1 MDRGTL
7 IKLTVSQV
15 MSHLNFCC
23 MLYYGLP
30 EYLLDKLQHV
40 QNCAARLIT
49 GVNKRE
55 HISPVIKE
63 LNWLNVRNFIKFRYA
78 VNVYKCIN
86 GDMPPYLTNLL
97 SFHLVQTHNLR
108 SNEDFLLSVP
118 KMNKKI
124 GDRAFSHAGPVIWNM
139 LPKDVKLSPNIVIF
153 KRKLKTHFLTRQ

>member
-1 MDRGTL
+1 
-7 IKLTVSQV
+7 
-15 MSHLNFCC
+15 

-97 SFHLVQTHNLR
+97 SFHSVPNHNLR
-108 SNEDFLLSVP
+108 SNEAFSLAVP

-124 GDRAFSHAGPVIWNM
+124 GDRAFSHVG
-139 LPKDVKLSPNIVIF
+139 
-153 KRKLKTHFLTRQ
+153 